1 MEFRQL
7 KYFIEIIDSGSLTKA
22 SRRLYI
28 AQSALSQ
35 QVSKLEDEVG
45 KPLLHRTAKGV
56 APTESGQ
63 ALYNHAR
70 LMLRHHDQAISI
82 ARQESPHIQGMV
94 SLGLAATTRSA
105 LGLPL
110 VRWIRQKYPQVVLNV
125 VEGMSGHL
133 AQMMRLRQLD
143 LAILFNPNALP
154 DLKPIPLLQEE
165 LFVLAPTDSPL
176 IPKDRTHLT
185 LAEAAALPMIL
196 PTASHGLRR
205 QVSAA
210 FEQRN
215 LIINTIA
222 EIDSLSLLMDCVY
235 EGMGVTIKPMA
246 AILSQDE
253 RTRQWRAISI
263 SDARLVRGNYIY
275 AIEDETDSP
284 SVSAVAREIAEVTAS
299 LIHQEKWKGVVLH
312 DNAIY
317 GPAIQIAASSQNQ
330 MMGI

>member
-7 KYFIEIIDSGSLTKA
+7 KYFIEIVDSGSLTKA
-22 SRRLYI
+22 SRQLYI

-35 QVSKLEDEVG
+35 QVSKLEDEIG

-82 ARQESPHIQGMV
+82 ARQESPQIQGMV
-94 SLGLAATTRSA
+94 SLGLAATTCSA

-110 VRWIRQKYPQVVLNV
+110 VRWIRKKYPQVVLNV

-154 DLKPIPLLQEE
+154 DQQPTPLLQEE
-165 LFVLAPTDSPL
+165 LFVLAPVDSPL
-176 IPKDRTHLT
+176 IAPGRTHLT
-185 LAEAAALPMIL
+185 LAEAATLPMIL
-196 PTASHGLRR
+196 PTGSHGLRR
-205 QVSAA
+205 QIAAA
-210 FEQRN
+210 FEQQN
-215 LIINTIA
+215 LIVNVIA

-246 AILSQDE
+246 AILSQEE
-253 RTRQWRAISI
+253 RARQWHALSI
-263 SDARLVRGNYIY
+263 VDGRLLRGNYIY
-275 AIEDETDSP
+275 SLGNEVDSP
-284 SVSAVAREIAEVTAS
+284 SISAVAREIVEVTTQ
-299 LIHQEKWKGVVLH
+299 LIGQEKWKGVVLH
-312 DNAIY
+312 DNGTY
-317 GPAIQIAASSQNQ
+317 GPVPGS
-330 MMGI
+330 